1 MTAQAIALSPAPAD
15 QRDPSIDALDH
26 AIATL
31 SARLNADTHH
41 LLVLIRR
48 FDERA
53 GWLRWGFESCAEWL
67 HWRCDLSMSACR
79 EKVRVAHALKT
90 LPEIAPAF
98 AEGRLSY
105 SKVRALTRVAGPANE
120 SALLEFALH
129 TTVARVEERCR
140 ELRCGTAASTE
151 DAWQAHARRALSL
164 RRDPARG
171 TVTITVELPLETGEL
186 VDKALDRALENSL
199 DRTAEATASAE
210 PDSAGQSWA
219 QQRADA
225 FVEMAM
231 SYLNGFRPDVPG
243 TPGVADHHQVVVHVD
258 RSALTEGKGR
268 AGLPVE
274 SVRRIACD
282 SDRVVVVEDERGEP
296 LSIGRK
302 SRVVSAA
309 IRRALWAR
317 DRGCRFPGCG
327 RKRFVDAHH
336 IEHWSNGG
344 ETSLDNL
351 VLLCSA
357 HHKLCHEGSFTIG
370 KDYRD
375 RWFFRRPDG
384 RAVPPSGYRLA
395 DMTDDDVWTEG
406 EYVGA
411 HPSAE
416 GFAPEHTHSC
426 REDAGAYRRRC
437 FRLLVFDQRSMQR
450 SRATRG

>member
-1 MTAQAIALSPAPAD
+1 
-15 QRDPSIDALDH
+15 
-26 AIATL
+26 
-31 SARLNADTHH
+31 
-41 LLVLIRR
+41 
-48 FDERA
+48 
-53 GWLRWGFESCAEWL
+53 
-67 HWRCDLSMSACR
+67 MSACR
-79 EKVRVAHALKT
+79 EKIRVAHALKT

-120 SALLEFALH
+120 SELLEFALH
-129 TTVARVEERCR
+129 TTAARVEERCR
-140 ELRCGTAASTE
+140 ELRCGTVASTE
-151 DAWQAHARRALSL
+151 DAWQAHARRTLSL
-164 RRDPARG
+164 RRDPARS

-186 VDKALDRALENSL
+186 VDKALDRALEQSL
-199 DRTAEATASAE
+199 DRTAEAKASAE

-231 SYLNGFRPDVPG
+231 SYLNGSRPDVPG
-243 TPGVADHHQVVVHVD
+243 TPGMADHHQVVVHVD
-258 RSALTEGKGR
+258 HSALTEGRGR
-268 AGLPVE
+268 AGLPIE

-282 SDRVVVVEDERGEP
+282 SDRVVLVEDERGEP

-302 SRVVSAA
+302 SRIVPAA

-344 ETSLDNL
+344 ETSLENL
-351 VLLCSA
+351 MLLCQA
-357 HHKLCHEGSFTIG
+357 HHKLCHEGGFTIG
-370 KDYRD
+370 KDYQD

-395 DMTDDDVWTEG
+395 DMTDDDVWTG
-406 EYVGA
+406 VEYVDGRPSA
-411 HPSAE
+411 EGFAHDHVHPSAE
-416 GFAPEHTHSC
+416 GFRAEDSRGC
-426 REDAGAYRRRC
+426 REDFGEYRR
-437 FRLLVFDQRSMQR
+437 FPVFDRHQW
-450 SRATRG
+450 RGESVEWLQ